1 MARTTFSGPV
11 ISKNGFINT
20 GPNMTNSTALA
31 DGTNTIVNKLTIP
44 AVATEILASDIAGR
58 LLLRTDA
65 DAATVILP
73 AILSGANSNVAGETD
88 YDNTNNIGISF
99 KIIIGVTVTGSF
111 ILKVAD
117 AATTFTGF
125 SITGDDLAA
134 THVGFVHSALT
145 TAGADT
151 LTLNG
156 GTTGGLEGAIITATA
171 ISATQWDIQ
180 CTTNS
185 NGAPVKPWSATV

>member
-20 GPNMTNSTALA
+20 GPNMTNSTAIA

-58 LLLRTDA
+58 VLLRTDA

-99 KIIIGVTVTGSF
+99 KIIIGITVTGSF
-111 ILKVAD
+111 IHMRD
-117 AATTFTGF
+117 
-125 SITGDDLAA
+125 
-134 THVGFVHSALT
+134 
-145 TAGADT
+145 
-151 LTLNG
+151 
-156 GTTGGLEGAIITATA
+156 
-171 ISATQWDIQ
+171 
-180 CTTNS
+180 NS
-185 NGAPVKPWSATV
+185 HD